1 MKILIENDGTND
13 VKVQSVHRPK
23 ERGKNIAVLNVATS
37 TGIM

>member
-1 MKILIENDGTND
+1 MKVIIENDMS
-13 VKVQSVHRPK
+13 KYSQLHRPK